1 MGRLDARAVSGEE
14 LRRFEKRLFGD
25 LRKLEL
31 LIAEDRIEEGVYRV
45 GVEQEMFLIG
55 DGNRPAMKAMEVL
68 KELDDPS
75 FTTEIALF
83 NLEANLEPMLMSGD
97 ILSRTEARLEEVMS
111 AAAAAAR
118 RVGVDVCLTGILP
131 TLRLSD
137 LTLDNMT
144 PLARYRVLDEALK
157 RLRSGEPYHLH
168 MAGADELHTTHDN
181 VMPEGCNASFQI
193 HLQVGSAEFAR
204 LYNLAQLVT
213 APILACSPNSPLLF
227 GRRLWRETRIGLFQ
241 QSLDTRGARASERQR
256 AARGAFGRDWVRGGV
271 LDILRENVTHHP
283 VLLDAGEEPDDDE
296 DPPRLSALA
305 LHNGTVWRWN
315 RPCYGITDGKPHLR
329 IESRYLPSGPTIPD
343 EVANMALW
351 LGLMSALAGDG
362 VTPDEALPFADVAEN
377 FMAASRLGLK
387 AELTWLDGKQWRVR
401 DLLVNELLPR
411 AREGLARKEVEPRDV
426 DHYIGIVEER
436 VQSGQ
441 SGARWMLDG
450 YESLRTHASLSESL
464 AALTGAA
471 RRQQGDGTPVARWE
485 RPTLGDSGGWR
496 HHYLRVEQFMTRDIL
511 TVHPDESV
519 RRAAILMDW
528 GRIRHVPVEEDE
540 KLVGLVSYRTIIKL
554 VAESGL
560 DEDEFLP
567 IRDIM
572 KTDPICIAPTT
583 PSVEAIRLMNEK
595 GVGSL
600 PVVQDGR
607 LVGIVTEHD
616 FTLIARGLL
625 EEKLAGLTPGAP
637 ASPPGGASGPAS
649 RVVGTPVSR
658 PASPGRA
665 KPASIALNST
675 PAAGRVD
682 TNHLLR
688 RAFR

>member
-25 LRKLEL
+25 LRKLEA
-31 LIAEDRIEEGVYRV
+31 LITAGRIEEDVYRV

-55 DGNRPAMKAMEVL
+55 DGNRPAPKAMEVL

-75 FTTEIALF
+75 FTTEIARF

-97 ILSRTEARLEEVMS
+97 LLSRTEKRLEEVMS
-111 AAAAAAR
+111 AAAEAAR

-137 LTLDNMT
+137 MTLDNMT

-157 RLRSGEPYHLH
+157 RLRGGEPYHLH
-168 MAGADELHTTHDN
+168 MAGADEIHSTHDN

-193 HLQVGSAEFAR
+193 HLQVGAAEFSR

-241 QSLDTRGARASERQR
+241 QSLDTRGARATERQR
-256 AARGAFGRDWVRGGV
+256 AARGAFGNDWVRGGV
-271 LDILRENVTHHP
+271 LEILRENITHHS
-283 VLLDAGEEPDDDE
+283 VLLDAGGDDEADE
-296 DPPRLSALA
+296 DPPRLSALQ

-351 LGLMSALAGDG
+351 LGLMSAYSGEG
-362 VTPDEALPFADVAEN
+362 VAPAKILPFADVKEN
-377 FMAASRLGLK
+377 FLAASRLGLK

-401 DLLVNELLPR
+401 DLLTQELLPR
-411 AREGLARKEVEPRDV
+411 AREGLARKEVHSRDV

-436 VQSGQ
+436 VRTGR

-450 YESLRTHASLSESL
+450 YESLRTQASLSERLS
-464 AALTGAA
+464 AITGAA
-471 RRQQGDGTPVARWE
+471 RRQQGAGVPVARWE
-485 RPTLGDSGGWR
+485 LPVLSDSGGWK

-540 KLVGLVSYRTIIKL
+540 KLVGIVSYRTIIKL

-567 IRDIM
+567 VREVM
-572 KTDPICIAPTT
+572 KPEPISILPSM
-583 PSVEAIRLMNEK
+583 PSVDAIRLMNEK
-595 GVGSL
+595 GIGSL
-600 PVVQDGR
+600 PVVEDGR

-625 EEKLAGLTPGAP
+625 EEKLAG
-637 ASPPGGASGPAS
+637 
-649 RVVGTPVSR
+649 
-658 PASPGRA
+658 
-665 KPASIALNST
+665 
-675 PAAGRVD
+675 
-682 TNHLLR
+682 
-688 RAFR
+688 

>member
-25 LRKLEL
+25 LRKLEA
-31 LIAEDRIEEGVYRV
+31 LITEGRIEEDVHRV

-55 DGNRPAMKAMEVL
+55 DGNRPAPRAMEVL

-75 FTTEIALF
+75 FTTEIARF

-97 ILSRTEARLEEVMS
+97 LLSRTEKRLEEVMS
-111 AAAAAAR
+111 AAAEAAR

-137 LTLDNMT
+137 MTLDNMT

-157 RLRSGEPYHLH
+157 RLRGGEPYHLH
-168 MAGADELHTTHDN
+168 MAGADEIHSTHDN

-193 HLQVGSAEFAR
+193 HLQVGAAEFSR

-241 QSLDTRGARASERQR
+241 QSLDTRGARATERQR
-256 AARGAFGRDWVRGGV
+256 AARGAFGNDWVRGGV
-271 LDILRENVTHHP
+271 LEILRENITHHS
-283 VLLDAGEEPDDDE
+283 VLLDAGGDDEADE
-296 DPPRLSALA
+296 DPPRLSALQ

-351 LGLMSALAGDG
+351 LGLMSAYSGEG
-362 VTPDEALPFADVAEN
+362 VAPAKILPFADVKEN
-377 FMAASRLGLK
+377 FLAASRLGLK

-401 DLLVNELLPR
+401 DLLTQELLPR
-411 AREGLARKEVEPRDV
+411 AREGLARKEVHSRDV

-436 VQSGQ
+436 VRTGR

-450 YESLRTHASLSESL
+450 YESLRTQASLSERLS
-464 AALTGAA
+464 AITGAA
-471 RRQQGDGTPVARWE
+471 RRQQGAGVPVARWE
-485 RPTLGDSGGWR
+485 LPVLSDSGGWK
-496 HHYLRVEQFMTRDIL
+496 HHYLHVEQFMTRDIL
-511 TVHPDESV
+511 TVQPDESV

-528 GRIRHVPVEEDE
+528 GRVRHVPVEEDE
-540 KLVGLVSYRTIIKL
+540 KLVGIVSYRTIIKL

-567 IRDIM
+567 VREVM
-572 KTDPICIAPTT
+572 KPDPISIPPSM
-583 PSVEAIRLMNEK
+583 PSVDAIRLMNEK
-595 GVGSL
+595 GIGSL
-600 PVVQDGR
+600 PVVEDGR

-625 EEKLAGLTPGAP
+625 EEKLAG
-637 ASPPGGASGPAS
+637 
-649 RVVGTPVSR
+649 
-658 PASPGRA
+658 
-665 KPASIALNST
+665 
-675 PAAGRVD
+675 
-682 TNHLLR
+682 
-688 RAFR
+688 